1 MLIMDNSKEL
11 SRKKF
16 EATSKKLLGQQ
27 NVETAWFQARQE
39 ELKKRHQT
47 AILGL
52 IPQQVKRQE
61 QVLKI
66 EVQIDECIDVQ
77 IKERLSKTIKI
88 EKDEVANKI

>member
-1 MLIMDNSKEL
+1 
-11 SRKKF
+11 
-16 EATSKKLLGQQ
+16 
-27 NVETAWFQARQE
+27 
-39 ELKKRHQT
+39 
-47 AILGL
+47 LGL